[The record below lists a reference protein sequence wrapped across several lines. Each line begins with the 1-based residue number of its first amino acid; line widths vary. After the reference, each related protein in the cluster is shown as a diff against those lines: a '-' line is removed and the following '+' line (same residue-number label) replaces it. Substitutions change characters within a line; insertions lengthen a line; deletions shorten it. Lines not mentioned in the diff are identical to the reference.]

1 MIRNAD
7 PSQVSAPAN
16 WVDCDGAKVFGR
28 ACPPCEPANAT
39 FEIAAGVLFGIGILS
54 NGIVLFLVLREKCKR
69 GGKKALK
76 VISPEDSDKAFS
88 KRKTK
93 GRTSFAA
100 GEDKYKVKPQKKSQA
115 QIDAENDA
123 LVNEAMVDMDDDY

>member
-16 WVDCDGAKVFGR
+16 WVDCDGAKVFGS
-28 ACPPCEPANAT
+28 CPPGEPANAT
-39 FEIAAGVLFGIGILS
+39 FEIAAGVLCGILLI
-54 NGIVLFLVLREKCKR
+54 GIVLFLVLRKKCKR

-76 VISPEDSDKAFS
+76 VISSEDSDKAFS